1 MDEPHSTEDAADHQV
16 QSLRG
21 YELEPGGGKARKK
34 SLCRGN
40 SEGIRQ
46 IYGKKF
52 KVCPKCP
59 QCPFSKCYSVS
70 WKNGMKGFIFSL
82 PPCECILSGE
92 RRPGVT
98 AWPLIWQASAR
109 GKSPNDARCRL
120 VPCTYWNVAQGE
132 RRDAG
137 TRRRFESCRS
147 NSPLTG
153 DHPPYTSSKTSC
165 RNAGRFVV

>member
-1 MDEPHSTEDAADHQV
+1 MKWRRSSEEKPLQREFGRNSTD
-16 QSLRG
+16 LW
-21 YELEPGGGKARKK
+21 KK
-34 SLCRGN
+34 
-40 SEGIRQ
+40 I
-46 IYGKKF
+46 

-92 RRPGVT
+92 RRSGVT

-109 GKSPNDARCRL
+109 GKSPNDVRCWACT
-120 VPCTYWNVAQGE
+120 PCAYWNVAQGE

-153 DHPPYTSSKTSC
+153 ESSPIYFQNKKSQ
-165 RNAGRFVV
+165 GS